1 MALPFASPLEPM
13 LAEAQPEIPRG
24 EGWVYE
30 PKWDGFRTLIFL
42 DEGKVHLCSRNGL
55 PMERYFPEIVE
66 RAHLRLPPTAVF
78 DGELFVPG
86 PRGLEFEVLQQ
97 RVHPAASRVNRLAK
111 ETPASY
117 VAFDLLAVGSEDLRA
132 LPFSE
137 RRKRLLEIFPTDLDL
152 FPTPQTAD
160 PVEAEGWFHDF
171 EGAGLDGVIAR
182 RQELPYAPGERVM
195 VKVKHGRTADCVVGG
210 FRDGKTPGTVGSL
223 LLGLYDETGVLHHVG
238 HTSSFT
244 QKEKKALV
252 EKVAPYRE
260 TPAEPA
266 PAESATPEAPVSFG
280 GGRTPGAP
288 SRWSGGKEKAPWTPM
303 RPELVCEVK
312 FDYLQGDRFRHGA
325 TFVRWRTDKSPKDCS
340 YAQLL
345 PPKPFSLDAVVALAR
360 KKP

>member
-13 LAEAQPEIPRG
+13 LAQAQKDIPRG

-55 PMERYFPEIVE
+55 PMERYFPEVVE
-66 RAHLRLPPTAVF
+66 RAARRLPPTAVF

-86 PRGLEFEVLQQ
+86 ARGLEFETLQQ
-97 RVHPAASRVNRLAK
+97 RVHPAASRVNRLSK
-111 ETPASY
+111 ETPASF
-117 VAFDLLAVGSEDLRA
+117 VAFDVLAVGAEDLRA
-132 LPFSE
+132 KPFKE
-137 RRKRLLEIFPTDLDL
+137 RRQKLLEIFPTDVDL
-152 FPTPQTAD
+152 FPTPQTRD
-160 PVEAEGWFHDF
+160 PVEAEAWFHDF

-182 RQELPYAPGERVM
+182 REELPYAPGERVM
-195 VKVKHGRTADCVVGG
+195 VKVKHGRTADCVVGAY
-210 FRDGKTPGTVGSL
+210 RDGKTPGTVGSL
-223 LLGLYDETGVLHHVG
+223 LLGLYDEAGVLHHVG

-252 EKVAPYRE
+252 EKLAPYRQGTGSE
-260 TPAEPA
+260 GARPP
-266 PAESATPEAPVSFG
+266 SSEAPVSFG
-280 GGRTPGAP
+280 RGRTPGAP
-288 SRWSGGKEKAPWTPM
+288 SRWSAGQEKAPWNPL

-325 TFVRWRTDKSPKDCS
+325 TFVRWRTDKAPKDCS
-340 YAQLL
+340 YTQLL

-360 KKP
+360 KRP